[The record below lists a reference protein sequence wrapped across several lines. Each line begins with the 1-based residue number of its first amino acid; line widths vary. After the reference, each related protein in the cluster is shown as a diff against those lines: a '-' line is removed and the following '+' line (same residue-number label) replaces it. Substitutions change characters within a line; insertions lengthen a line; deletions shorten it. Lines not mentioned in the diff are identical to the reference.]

1 MCSLASA
8 FSQVPYYLRKSVTSV
23 TVVYSETDY
32 SHMVNHQITVG
43 TKNPVAADVLVHESA
58 HAQVTGNSCSML
70 VIWGITSV
78 LDFGCTH
85 VIITT
90 QI

>member
-23 TVVYSETDY
+23 TVVYSEIDY
-32 SHMVNHQITVG
+32 SHMSNHQITVG

-58 HAQVTGNSCSML
+58 HAQVTVDSC
-70 VIWGITSV
+70 
-78 LDFGCTH
+78 
-85 VIITT
+85 
-90 QI
+90 